1 MWVRIPPPAP
11 DLIRPAWVTRDVWEC
26 VMEDVTRRCPR
37 CCLVKQIEEFS
48 RDRRRP
54 SGYGSYCKAC
64 NNARLKPAL
73 GSEYYRRYR
82 KAWELKHRYG
92 LSVGE
97 YHEMASKQGDRCAI
111 CQQEADPLVV
121 DHDHATGKVRALL
134 CHKCNRL
141 LGFVN
146 DDPAWLR
153 AALDYLTSHREDE

>member
-1 MWVRIPPPAP
+1 
-11 DLIRPAWVTRDVWEC
+11 
-26 VMEDVTRRCPR
+26 MEDVTRRCPR
-37 CCLVKQIEEFS
+37 CCLTKQIEEFS

-64 NNARLKPAL
+64 NSARLKPAL

-97 YHEMASKQGDRCAI
+97 YHEMASKQGGRCAI

>member
-1 MWVRIPPPAP
+1 
-11 DLIRPAWVTRDVWEC
+11 
-26 VMEDVTRRCPR
+26 MEDGTRRCPR
-37 CCLVKQIEEFS
+37 CCLVKPLVEFS

-54 SGYGSYCKAC
+54 SGYGSYCKKC
-64 NNARLKPAL
+64 ENARLEPAL
-73 GSEYYRRYR
+73 GSEYYQRYR

-97 YHEMASKQGDRCAI
+97 FQAMVSNQGGRCAI
-111 CQQEADPLVV
+111 CRRVAKPLVV

-146 DDPAWLR
+146 DDPALLQ
-153 AALDYLTSHREDE
+153 AALDYLSFYRENA

>member
-1 MWVRIPPPAP
+1 
-11 DLIRPAWVTRDVWEC
+11 
-26 VMEDVTRRCPR
+26 MEAHVQDAAVKRCPR
-37 CCLVKQIEEFS
+37 CGDTKPLSQFS
-48 RDRRRP
+48 RDRTTR
-54 SGYGSYCKAC
+54 SGYGCYCRPC
-64 NNARLKPAL
+64 NYAKNKNLL

-82 KAWELKHRYG
+82 KGWELKHRYG

-97 YHEMASKQGDRCAI
+97 YREMASQQGSRCAI
-111 CQQEADPLVV
+111 CRQEADPLVV

-153 AALDYLTSHREDE
+153 AALDYLSSHREDE